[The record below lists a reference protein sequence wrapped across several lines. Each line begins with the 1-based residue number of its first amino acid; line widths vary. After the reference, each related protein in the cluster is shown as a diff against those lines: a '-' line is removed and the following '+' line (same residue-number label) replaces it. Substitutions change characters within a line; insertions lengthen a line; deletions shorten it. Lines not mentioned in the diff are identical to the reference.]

1 VTDAKGIPGFE
12 ERFAEATGCRLRY
25 FIGGPARGAPVVL
38 VHGLGG
44 CALNWVDV
52 GPLLARTRRVMIPEL
67 PGHGLSTPLPAVPN
81 LAVFADRI
89 GLVAD
94 REGMLPA
101 AFVGHSLGGVV
112 ALRLALRRPD
122 KVSALV
128 LAAGAGISSTSR
140 RAKYGLRILGI
151 IGPRRLVAPWA
162 DSVADSSFLRY
173 AVFGRWGAS
182 DPLILSRAAVDG
194 FLEGTRLTSDSVS
207 AARAVVDDDVRWE
220 LGELG
225 CRTLILWGARDNQL
239 PLADGFEF
247 ARRLGAPLRVIA
259 DCGHLLIGE
268 RPDLC
273 AEAIETF
280 LTVGKGVDRPR
291 RRPSQVRRSRPQ
303 A

>member
-1 VTDAKGIPGFE
+1 VTDAKVIPGFE
-12 ERFAEATGCRLRY
+12 ERFAEVKACRLRY
-25 FIGGPARGAPVVL
+25 FVGGPESGDSVVL

-44 CALNWVDV
+44 CATNWVDV
-52 GPLLARTRRVMIPEL
+52 APSLAERYRVLVPEL

-81 LAVFADRI
+81 LAVFADR
-89 GLVAD
+89 LAVVAE

-101 AFVGHSLGGVV
+101 TFVGHSLGGVV
-112 ALRLALRRPD
+112 AVRLALRRPD
-122 KVSALV
+122 AVSALV
-128 LAAGAGISSTSR
+128 LAATAGISSATR

-162 DSVADSSFLRY
+162 ASVAGSSLLRQ
-173 AVFGRWGAS
+173 AVFGHWGAA
-182 DPLILSRAAVDG
+182 DPLILSPAAVDG

-207 AARAVVDDDVRWE
+207 AARALVRDDIRAE
-220 LGELG
+220 LGELR
-225 CRTLILWGARDNQL
+225 CPVVVLWGARDNQL

-273 AEAIETF
+273 ADAIESF
-280 LTVGKGVDRPR
+280 VG
-291 RRPSQVRRSRPQ
+291 
-303 A
+303 